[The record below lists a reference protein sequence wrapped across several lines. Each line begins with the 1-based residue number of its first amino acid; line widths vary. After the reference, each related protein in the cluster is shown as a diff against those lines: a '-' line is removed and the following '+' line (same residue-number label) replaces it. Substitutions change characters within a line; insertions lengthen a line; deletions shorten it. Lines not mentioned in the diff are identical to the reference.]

1 MDRFL
6 PLLLEVWQQACRN
19 IRIDTSAEAIAA
31 VLARRL
37 PLDHLLIR
45 QLDPARTQLT
55 TLAW

>member
-19 IRIDTSAEAIAA
+19 IRIDESAQAIAV

-37 PLDHLLIR
+37 PVDRLLIGR
-45 QLDPARTQLT
+45 LD
-55 TLAW
+55 